1 MVTAHWY
8 SKCRTQD
15 HLLLIAES
23 SSVFQG
29 KELIKTCS
37 LSNQII
43 FKLLLDHRSCI
54 IQEPCFTYQFLRNNS
69 MDLSSSSFLKFRNLY
84 SMKLTCSNLPWCLNL
99 KGHVPEICVS
109 CLPRIT
115 ALVITA
121 FRHNTNFSCIVGEG
135 RRQK

>member
-84 SMKLTCSNLPWCLNL
+84 SMKLTWSN
-99 KGHVPEICVS
+99 VP
-109 CLPRIT
+109 
-115 ALVITA
+115 
-121 FRHNTNFSCIVGEG
+121 
-135 RRQK
+135 